1 MCYFWHIFK
10 KSDKQKVNCKLIKKD
25 LHVFFQKKKTLLQCF
40 HFLKIVTW
48 MKTPPPL
55 RGQKKIHL
63 QSNDYYLK
71 FNDIIMVNVIP
82 NVFWMFFAGAYTY
95 GSNCDAPCPS
105 NCKDNICHNDH
116 GTCYGCKPG
125 WTGLSC
131 TMSMICFIKKYTFY
145 LVWDS
150 YST

>member
-1 MCYFWHIFK
+1 MFSFSK
-10 KSDKQKVNCKLIKKD
+10 NRNVNED
-25 LHVFFQKKKTLLQCF
+25 
-40 HFLKIVTW
+40 
-48 MKTPPPL
+48 PP
-55 RGQKKIHL
+55 QKIHL

-131 TMSMICFIKKYTFY
+131 TMSMICFIKNIHFILFKILTVRDTCVTLSIAVIY
-145 LVWDS
+145 LLHDIACTS
-150 YST
+150 NYM